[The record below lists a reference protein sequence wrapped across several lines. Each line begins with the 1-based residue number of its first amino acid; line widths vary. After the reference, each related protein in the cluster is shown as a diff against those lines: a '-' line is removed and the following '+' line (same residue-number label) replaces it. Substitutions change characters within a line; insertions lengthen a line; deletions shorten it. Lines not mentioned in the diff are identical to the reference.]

1 MTLKYYLT
9 VIRLDEKKRVT
20 IPVLW
25 GSIQYRLIRVQFYV
39 ILTSFLLM
47 SKKMFISFYR
57 RVCFTSPYCASLI
70 N

>member
-9 VIRLDEKKRVT
+9 VIRLDKKKRAT
-20 IPVLW
+20 IPILW

-39 ILTSFLLM
+39 ILPSFLLM

-57 RVCFTSPYCASLI
+57 LGFASPALIVRV
-70 N
+70 